1 MRVIEVPL
9 EFPER
14 HLQTLSER
22 AYLVAI
28 FEFAVV
34 IAPLLDG
41 VIGKVDEFVV
51 QIVCV
56 VFLRR
61 CPNVPIVVEVA
72 LLGPVHRSEQPIA
85 PYVKLTP
92 LYQ

>member
-1 MRVIEVPL
+1 M
-9 EFPER
+9 
-14 HLQTLSER
+14 TSKDMSES

-28 FEFAVV
+28 FEFAIV
-34 IAPLLDG
+34 IALLLDG

-61 CPNVPIVVEVA
+61 GTDVPIVVKVA
-72 LLGPVHRSEQPIA
+72 LLRPVHRGEQPIA